1 MKQWLNTFT
10 PKKVMVCTQCQTK
23 FRFPV
28 KPGKTLNVTCPSCR
42 ASYQISFV
50 NPLVQ
55 LLKGRLNWAT
65 LNKTEKKKLIV
76 LFATIVI
83 AFGLIVSSFINPI
96 KPSIDQTPGI
106 EHVL

>member
-1 MKQWLNTFT
+1 MRQWLNKLN
-10 PKKVMVCTQCQTK
+10 PKKVLVCTQCQTK

-28 KPGKTLNVTCPSCR
+28 KPGKTLNVTCPSCN

-65 LNKTEKKKLIV
+65 LSQTEKKKLIV

-83 AFGLIVSSFINPI
+83 AFGLIVTSFINPI
-96 KPSIDQTPGI
+96 KPSINQQPGI